1 MQETETGQE
10 RELNSFAL
18 THSVATS
25 YGDIDIETDGTMTVT
40 SGGGGGMTSLIG
52 DVTGA
57 GSGEVTTTIAALS
70 VASGMIQSSAVTL
83 AKIAN
88 ASASSRLLGSG
99 SAGNGIAYSEI
110 IVGGGLSLSTN
121 TLSVP
126 TAGLS
131 LTKITVAGEHNK
143 LLGSGDSGA
152 GSAYTELSIGSGLS
166 MTGTTLSVDDVAG
179 IDTLTGDVTATG
191 SGSVAATIAAGAVT
205 YAQMQLVAA
214 SSKLIGSGASGAGA
228 APVEIT
234 LGAGLLMTGTTV
246 SASGSST
253 ALSTGVVTGG
263 ALSIATGTTF
273 DISDG
278 NGWIVDV
285 SVDPPV
291 ATAISWTGKTGIT
304 VTDIATQLI
313 TFVSI
318 NSAGTV
324 IQQGTRW
331 TSSQARDQIL
341 LGVVVHVDLT
351 SIDAVNQQQSLS
363 TQIGPGLY
371 DLYEGIGFINASGNN
386 FSPAGASLAINKT
399 LGSLLV
405 HGSNFTTDPK
415 APNVLSNA
423 ALLPCTIQYRVGEGT
438 NYSTGA
444 VVLPDLYDD
453 GTATPAA
460 VSNNK
465 FTVQRVYLFT
475 SNNVKIQFG
484 QTIYNTMAD
493 AKAAIQI
500 QTFTTEPSIAA
511 NGALRAFL
519 VIRKGTTDLTNT
531 ADAFILDAGKFGQVA
546 GASGLS
552 VSTLQAAYDNSALEP
567 EILTQDGQG
576 PISLRRGTTGGD
588 TDAVIEVENNAGTS
602 NLTIRGDGNIS
613 STFAAAVAADLM
625 RKGEYDTGLATKQPL
640 HVLLTSLAALRISAG
655 DMIVGDGTDSVID
668 FSTAAFGRSVLSA
681 ADAAALLALAGGQAS
696 SSELTAIAALTG
708 AALGRSLLEVATM
721 QEAQTAIGIND
732 PQANVWFAD
741 FLVANVSANGLNNN
755 NSGSGA
761 GTTQMWPF
769 TTSTN
774 NAQGVIGLG
783 TGTTASGYCSI
794 NHGSNAIVSDTA
806 AFKLACR
813 SQFLALSTAS
823 DEFIYRFGF
832 SNDVT
837 SNGQGTHEIG
847 FRYDRLVDGV
857 NWQCVTRVSGTET
870 VTDSGVA
877 ATASATGAAMQEL
890 EIRWAEGI
898 TSVTFYIGGALV
910 ATHTTNL
917 YSGRFGFGAELE
929 ATAYTSV
936 EPEIG
941 IDWIRMEY
949 TRATAR

>member
-1 MQETETGQE
+1 M
-10 RELNSFAL
+10 A
-18 THSVATS
+18 VA
-25 YGDIDIETDGTMTVT
+25 GDKV
-40 SGGGGGMTSLIG
+40 LIVG
-52 DVTGA
+52 DVRYVDGDNA
-57 GSGEVTTTIAALS
+57 VVVIGSNGNHALRVTNADVVELADVLQMAAD
-70 VASGMIQSSAVTL
+70 IIT
-83 AKIAN
+83 N
-88 ASASSRLLGSG
+88 AS
-99 SAGNGIAYSEI
+99 NI
-110 IVGGGLSLSTN
+110 
-121 TLSVP
+121 
-126 TAGLS
+126 
-131 LTKITVAGEHNK
+131 
-143 LLGSGDSGA
+143 
-152 GSAYTELSIGSGLS
+152 
-166 MTGTTLSVDDVAG
+166 
-179 IDTLTGDVTATG
+179 
-191 SGSVAATIAAGAVT
+191 
-205 YAQMQLVAA
+205 
-214 SSKLIGSGASGAGA
+214 
-228 APVEIT
+228 
-234 LGAGLLMTGTTV
+234 
-246 SASGSST
+246 ST

-273 DISDG
+273 DIGDG

-291 ATAISWTGKTGIT
+291 ATEISWTGKTGIT

-331 TSSQARDQIL
+331 TSSQSRDQIL
-341 LGVVVHVDLT
+341 LGVVVHVDLA
-351 SIDAVNQQQSLS
+351 SIDAVNQQQAVA

-371 DLYEGIGFINASGNN
+371 DLYKGIGFINTSGNI

-405 HGSNFTTDPK
+405 HGANFTTDPK
-415 APNVLSNA
+415 APNVISNA
-423 ALLPCTIQYRVGEGT
+423 ALAPCTIQYRVGEGT

-465 FTVQRVYLFT
+465 FTVQRIYLFT

-500 QTFTTEPSIAA
+500 EVFTTEPSIAA

-531 ADAFILDAGKFGQVA
+531 DDAFILDAGKFGQVA

-567 EILTQDGQG
+567 EILTEDSHG

-640 HVLLTSLAALRISAG
+640 NVLLTSLAALRISTD

-668 FSTAAFGRSVLSA
+668 FATTAFGRSVLSA
-681 ADAAALLALAGGQAS
+681 ANADALLALAGGQGA

-732 PQANVWFAD
+732 PQAHVFFAD
-741 FLVANVSANGLNNN
+741 FLVGSVTANGLANN

-761 GTTQMWPF
+761 GTRQLWQF
-769 TTSTN
+769 TVSGN
-774 NAQGVIGLG
+774 NAQGVIELG

-794 NHGSNAIVSDTA
+794 NQGTNSIVTLNGA
-806 AFKLACR
+806 VKLAGR
-813 SQFLALSTAS
+813 SCFWNLSTAS

-847 FRYDRLVDGV
+847 FRYDRAGDGV
-857 NWQCVTRVSGTET
+857 NWFCVTRSSGTET

-877 ATASATGAAMQEL
+877 VTASATGLTMQEL
-890 EIRWAEGI
+890 ELRWDEAM
-898 TSVTFYIGGALV
+898 TSVTFYIGGTLV

-917 YSGRFGFGAELE
+917 YTGRFGFGAELE
-929 ATAYTSV
+929 ATAYTSS
-936 EPEIG
+936 EPLVG
-941 IDWIRMEY
+941 IDWVRMEY